1 MARSTRRMIFRLA
14 LNLTIIIYCAV
25 FYVRGYSIGQAFLL
39 LAISALVVNLAAE
52 LPRRKAKRD
61 GRTTHNP

>member
-1 MARSTRRMIFRLA
+1 
-14 LNLTIIIYCAV
+14 
-25 FYVRGYSIGQAFLL
+25 VRGYSIGQAFLL